1 MVLHGG
7 QQSFSM
13 VEAVMERQRCG
24 AVQPGSVAMLA
35 IVVGVASFCAGIA
48 LGLDDQCSGVGG
60 SWNPVVFYRD
70 IGRLANYPWAW
81 VNSDVGAALQGAKK
95 EVGVL
100 MGSTVLALGAYAYS
114 GPAAALKAAMAVANI
129 SQGSSSAA
137 RIANGLRTSQFRDC
151 GEPEWVD
158 SAMPTRRRRGEEEVI
173 FIPRS
178 PEKRR
183 SPPKILHGRRPGNA
197 LPAAPTVSQVLAV
210 R

>member
-7 QQSFSM
+7 QQGFSM
-13 VEAVMERQRCG
+13 VQAAMEEQGGG

-35 IVVGVASFCAGIA
+35 TVVGVASFCAGIA

-70 IGRLANYPWAW
+70 IGRLANSPWAW
-81 VNSDVGAALQGAKK
+81 VNSDVGAALRGAKK

-114 GPAAALKAAMAVANI
+114 GPAAALKAVTTFTNM

-137 RIANGLRTSQFRDC
+137 RIANGLRGSQYQEC

-173 FIPRS
+173 FISGS

-183 SPPKILHGRRPGNA
+183 SPPTVFHRRRPGIA
-197 LPAAPTVSQVLAV
+197 LPAAPTTTQVVAV